1 MVVKGKELPKKK
13 PHITH
18 LLSLLDVAL
27 IRRYWKSVARF
38 EGIVQDV

>member
-1 MVVKGKELPKKK
+1 MLVKDKELQKKT
-13 PHITH
+13 PITH

-27 IRRYWKSVARF
+27 IRRYWKSVLRL